1 MCICTGRVRGD
12 PEAMAIDPP
21 DRRYRSDRRQH
32 ERADDLHRRLEE
44 KRQQLE
50 RRQVIRRQSDREAA
64 EDRQRRETTDEGS
77 TPATSSETQPTTE

>member
-1 MCICTGRVRGD
+1 
-12 PEAMAIDPP
+12 MAIDSP

-50 RRQVIRRQSDREAA
+50 RRRTIRRQADRDA
-64 EDRQRRETTDEGS
+64 EQERERRDTADDRS
-77 TPATSSETQPTTE
+77 APATSSETQPTTE